1 MIKFYLLLFLFPF
14 YLCTGAEI
22 EEDCDEITLNFNDG
36 IYMGEFSTDNFNLDI
51 EDDEIIFKSNET
63 RDVVVMTKD
72 CGLLINN
79 ESIDLNGYQTD
90 MVCEYRELMY
100 GIVDE
105 AKDLGLAG
113 AKVGLKGAAIGLTA
127 AASVVKLLLPGYDE
141 EDLERDIEFKTEK
154 LELEAEKLEKKGE
167 EIEVM
172 GDHLDDLH
180 DELKD
185 SIPELKELGWF

>member
-1 MIKFYLLLFLFPF
+1 MKKFYLLLFLFPF
-14 YLCTGAEI
+14 YLCLGAEVG
-22 EEDCDEITLNFNDG
+22 EDCDEIILNFNDG
-36 IYMGEFSTDNFNLDI
+36 VHMGEFSTDDFNLDI
-51 EDDEIIFKSNET
+51 EDDEIIFKSNENH
-63 RDVVVMTKD
+63 DVVVMTKD

-79 ESIDLNGYQTD
+79 ESIDLNGHQTD

-141 EDLERDIEFKTEK
+141 DDLERDIEFKTEK

-185 SIPELKELGWF
+185 NIPELKELGWF